1 MLLLSLLFKIFVG
14 SILNSVV
21 ESYEAIS
28 KDRKDAVA
36 ELVAMFGQLVPGGR
50 NKILWLKV
58 NISISSQKFG
68 LCWKNIK

>member
-1 MLLLSLLFKIFVG
+1 MLLLSLLFKIFAA

-36 ELVAMFGQLVPGGR
+36 ELVAMFGQLVTGGR

-68 LCWKNIK
+68 LCWKNVK